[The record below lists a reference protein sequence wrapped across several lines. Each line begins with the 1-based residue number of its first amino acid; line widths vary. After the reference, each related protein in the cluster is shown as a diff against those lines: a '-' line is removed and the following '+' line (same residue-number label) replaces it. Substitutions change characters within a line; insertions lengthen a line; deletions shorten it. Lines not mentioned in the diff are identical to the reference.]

1 MSAVKSMSTPSTG
14 SSFLRSRL
22 CMAVANTSKKSLEL
36 ITTVA
41 AASGPNF
48 LLLVHIA
55 ASRELF
61 TGLVY
66 MYLAEMNLEKKE
78 MGLTLGY
85 CTTGK
90 VRSQLVSSLLPY
102 LLGIFFLSLF
112 LFLHARNF

>member
-22 CMAVANTSKKSLEL
+22 CMAVANTSRKSLEL

-66 MYLAEMNLEKKE
+66 MYLAEMSLEKKE
-78 MGLTLGY
+78 MGLSLGY
-85 CTTGK
+85 CTAGK
-90 VRSQLVSSLLPY
+90 VRSQLLSLL
-102 LLGIFFLSLF
+102 L
-112 LFLHARNF
+112 